1 MANIHRR
8 ASDVRAKTLVGFS
21 GQVVEDPRNAEKDFI
36 NAASAV
42 THKITIPISAA
53 DGTDVFALT
62 LGGRAD
68 LSDVAVSLTTT
79 SDANSTAL
87 AAAELVDLFNA
98 SASRTQFAFASR
110 DGSSLILTAPA
121 SGAEWAFTVGTP
133 AGTGGLTVGTVA
145 TVSGADASAALFGAA
160 VYAVPS
166 PSARVGETSGAM
178 VPAAAA
184 ALKVKMDVTVAT
196 NSKSLR
202 VVVQQGKGT
211 PVYADITAA
220 GSATPTNL
228 ATAIKDALV
237 FAGVAATNDVA
248 TEVLIT
254 ASKIGESLDVS
265 FYNLETSSTA
275 ITITDATS
283 GLKIRQD
290 QILGVVA
297 YKPTMYD
304 TKLIGT
310 AATGVPAGEEG
321 ILLVEGVFLAKM
333 GDSATVAGQ
342 SLFIG
347 TSASEAGKLFFASGS
362 TRVSWARCVAVSA
375 ARDGL
380 TVCRLLPLSA

>member
-36 NAASAV
+36 NAAAAV

-53 DGTDVFALT
+53 DGTDGFTLT

-79 SDANSTAL
+79 GDANTPAL

-110 DGSSLILTAPA
+110 DGANLILTAPA
-121 SGAEWAFTVGTP
+121 YGAEWAFTVGTP
-133 AGTGGLTVGTVA
+133 AGSSGLTVGTVV
-145 TVSGADASAALFGAA
+145 TVSGADPSAAPYGAA

-166 PSARVGETSGAM
+166 PSSRIGETSGAV

-184 ALKVKMDVTVAT
+184 ALKTKLTVTAADNGKVFRLVVKQGSDKMFVDVTST
-196 NSKSLR
+196 NA
-202 VVVQQGKGT
+202 VGT
-211 PVYADITAA
+211 T
-220 GSATPTNL
+220 
-228 ATAIKDALV
+228 ATAIGAALTL
-237 FAGVAATNDVA
+237 AGITNAVDTADV
-248 TEVLIT
+248 TIT

-265 FYNLETSSTA
+265 FFDIVASTVA
-275 ITITDATS
+275 ITIADATS

-290 QILGVVA
+290 QLLGVVA

-321 ILLVEGVFLAKM
+321 ILLTEGFFLIKM

-347 TSASEAGKLFFASGS
+347 TSASESGKLFFASS
-362 TRVSWARCVAVSA
+362 TTRVSWARCVAVSA
-375 ARDGL
+375 ARDGFTL
-380 TVCRLLPLSA
+380 CRLLPLSA